1 MDGLLEAISNGANE
15 EEIFMAAERVDNI
28 NGTDDDG
35 TVRPLTAAVLS
46 NNIAALKVLLSMGA
60 KTEVF
65 CTVPDDSQVSS

>member
-35 TVRPLTAAVLS
+35 TVRPVTAAVLS

-60 KTEVF
+60 RTGVF
-65 CTVPDDSQVSS
+65 CTVPDDS

>member
-35 TVRPLTAAVLS
+35 TVRPVTAAVLS

-60 KTEVF
+60 RAEVF
-65 CTVPDDSQVSS
+65 CTVPDDS

>member
-35 TVRPLTAAVLS
+35 TVRPVTAAVLS

-60 KTEVF
+60 RTEVF
-65 CTVPDDSQVSS
+65 CTVPDDS

>member
-35 TVRPLTAAVLS
+35 TVRPVTTAVLS

-60 KTEVF
+60 RTEVF
-65 CTVPDDSQVSS
+65 CTVPDDS

>member
-65 CTVPDDSQVSS
+65 CTVPDDS

>member
-1 MDGLLEAISNGANE
+1 MDGLLEAISNGGNE
-15 EEIFMAAERVDNI
+15 EEIFMAAERVENV
-28 NGTDDDG
+28 NGTDSELPSDG

-65 CTVPDDSQVSS
+65 CTVPDDS

>member
-15 EEIFMAAERVDNI
+15 EEIFMAAERVDNV

-60 KTEVF
+60 RTKVF
-65 CTVPDDSQVSS
+65 STVPDDS

>member
-15 EEIFMAAERVDNI
+15 EEIFMAAERVDNF
-28 NGTDDDG
+28 NGSDDDG

-60 KTEVF
+60 STEVF
-65 CTVPDDSQVSS
+65 STVPDDS

>member
-28 NGTDDDG
+28 SGTDDDG
-35 TVRPLTAAVLS
+35 TVRPVTAAVLS

-60 KTEVF
+60 RTEVF
-65 CTVPDDSQVSS
+65 CTVPDDS